1 MKFASR
7 LLFLCLSSILIITV
21 PVYVFLYYT
30 GINTLEQQIVHR
42 LQERSAYVMEALDRM
57 IFERIADIQMIVNS
71 HAIKTGDST
80 LINQRLIDYRNYY
93 RSYSSLSF
101 FDAHRV

>member
-1 MKFASR
+1 
-7 LLFLCLSSILIITV
+7 
-21 PVYVFLYYT
+21 
-30 GINTLEQQIVHR
+30 
-42 LQERSAYVMEALDRM
+42 MEALDRM